1 MKKENLDD
9 LFETLNGEFDVEN
22 PGIGHENRF
31 LSKLKSD
38 TSENSETEK
47 TKGINWKSFLAIA
60 ASIIICLSVF
70 VNLNNN
76 EEELMD
82 LANVSPELSE
92 TQDFFT
98 ATIENEL
105 RKLNKEQSPIT
116 KKIIED
122 ALVLIDNLEN
132 DYNTL
137 KIELTQNCEDQRIIH
152 AMISNFQSRID
163 ILNTVLEE
171 IENIKQLK
179 TDNNETNNT
188 I

>member
-9 LFETLNGEFDVEN
+9 LFESLKGEFDVES

-47 TKGINWKSFLAIA
+47 TKGVNWKSFLAIA
-60 ASIIICLSVF
+60 ASIIISLSVF

-76 EEELMD
+76 EELMD

-105 RKLNKEQSPIT
+105 RKLDKEQSPIT

-122 ALVLIDNLEN
+122 ALSLIDDLEN

-137 KIELTQNCEDQRIIH
+137 KIELTQNGEDQRIIH

-179 TDNNETNNT
+179 TDNNETNIT